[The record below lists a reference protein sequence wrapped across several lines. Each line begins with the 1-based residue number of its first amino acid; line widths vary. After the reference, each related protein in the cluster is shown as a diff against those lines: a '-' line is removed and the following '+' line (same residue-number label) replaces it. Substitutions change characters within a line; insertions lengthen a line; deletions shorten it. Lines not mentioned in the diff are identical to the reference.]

1 MSYRVL
7 QVGPI
12 SIGKVAAP
20 SWETR
25 TALLHFHGMSK
36 VEALSACLVSLLGLT
51 IIHLSFD
58 LLGTL
63 QQVVYAFCLISFSQV
78 QLKTPVQVSL
88 RHCE

>member
-1 MSYRVL
+1 M
-7 QVGPI
+7 GPV

-36 VEALSACLVSLLGLT
+36 VQALFACLVSLQGPT
-51 IIHLSFD
+51 IINLSFD

-63 QQVVYAFCLISFSQV
+63 QQVVYAFCAMSFSQV
-78 QLKTPVQVSL
+78 QLKPPMQVSL
-88 RHCE
+88 RHYE